1 MDKTKK
7 GREMQMTM
15 VISLKVWKMDAALN
29 T

>member
-15 VISLKVWKMDAALN
+15 VISLKAWKMDAALN